1 MITER
6 TDKFNLKRL
15 ENNYIL
21 NEESK
26 RLMKQY
32 LIIERDYRYALR
44 EMSAK
49 LENLNDYCEMTFYHN
64 PIHHMESRLKSP
76 DTILEKMYRRNYSID
91 LNTLKSNPQ
100 LPQTSVVVPKNDYT
114 ASQMT
119 TTQNV
124 VISEDGQMAQEV
136 AEATENLPEVVEEG
150 TEIVPAAA
158 TEVLPAAAPGPDA
171 GGKVATEVVK

>member
-64 PIHHMESRLKSP
+64 PIHHMES
-76 DTILEKMYRRNYSID
+76 
-91 LNTLKSNPQ
+91 
-100 LPQTSVVVPKNDYT
+100 
-114 ASQMT
+114 
-119 TTQNV
+119 
-124 VISEDGQMAQEV
+124 
-136 AEATENLPEVVEEG
+136 
-150 TEIVPAAA
+150 
-158 TEVLPAAAPGPDA
+158 
-171 GGKVATEVVK
+171 